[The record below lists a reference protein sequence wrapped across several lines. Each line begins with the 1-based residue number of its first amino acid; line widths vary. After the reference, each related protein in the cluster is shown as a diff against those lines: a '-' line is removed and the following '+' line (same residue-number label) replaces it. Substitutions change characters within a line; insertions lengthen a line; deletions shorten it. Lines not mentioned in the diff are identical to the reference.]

1 MAECPGKFYRYVSHK
16 INHNSI
22 FTVYRFFC
30 QDLCNKLN
38 DLKVGFRVLARIWKM
53 PVQIRH
59 SEISAHPDL
68 ATNVL
73 QIVIPTTLNSLL
85 CQKGQITLPFS
96 HVLEDGS
103 FRKYL
108 VINPKKSKL
117 KILHRNF
124 ACPKRR
130 SSDNCLSERQAGWVL
145 AKYVVGY
152 IWPLALTEAN

>member
-1 MAECPGKFYRYVSHK
+1 
-16 INHNSI
+16 
-22 FTVYRFFC
+22 
-30 QDLCNKLN
+30 
-38 DLKVGFRVLARIWKM
+38 M

-59 SEISAHPDL
+59 SKISAHPDVD
-68 ATNVL
+68 TNL
-73 QIVIPTTLNSLL
+73 LKIVIPTTLNSLL
-85 CQKGQITLPFS
+85 CQKGQITLLFS

-103 FRKYL
+103 LRKYL

-124 ACPKRR
+124 PYSKRR

-152 IWPLALTEAN
+152 MAISSARGKLG